1 LALSQLR
8 QALAIGSALHS
19 DIDIAIVNT
28 NLGDVSRRM
37 RHFDE
42 ALASLE
48 RALALFRQIGDR
60 YGEGI
65 TETSIGETL
74 EDMGRLDEAIAHY
87 ESALAAHDETG
98 PDDVERTD
106 ALRNLARA
114 YGSLGH
120 AAEARAAWRAA
131 LPVLDRLGD
140 PAAIEIRALLAT
152 PRASS

>member
-1 LALSQLR
+1 
-8 QALAIGSALHS
+8 
-19 DIDIAIVNT
+19 
-28 NLGDVSRRM
+28 M

-65 TETSIGETL
+65 TETSIGETF
-74 EDMGRLDEAIAHY
+74 EDMGQPDEAITHY
-87 ESALAAHDETG
+87 ENALAAHDEAS
-98 PDDVERTD
+98 PDGVERTD

-120 AAEARAAWRAA
+120 TAEARTAWRAA

-140 PAAIEIRALLAT
+140 PAASEIRARLAR
-152 PRASS
+152 PADA